1 MNHKED
7 IMRKDGREAKQLR
20 EIRVFP
26 DYIKNVPASALI
38 EQGDTRVVCTA
49 LYEDKVPFFLKNS
62 PKGWIRAEYSMLPG
76 STGNERVYRE
86 RLRVNNRHI
95 EIQRFISRAL
105 RTCFDL
111 KVIEGKTIS
120 IDTDVLEADG
130 STRCASLNGGMVALV
145 KMLKYMVYETIIPE
159 FPEIEW
165 IASVS
170 LGVKEKDILVD
181 LNYKEDS
188 SADAD
193 INIISSEKGNI
204 VEVQAFGEEKTI
216 PKEIFLEVIDLGIE
230 KNLEIIQQLKK
241 YI

>member
-1 MNHKED
+1 
-7 IMRKDGREAKQLR
+7 MRKDGREAKQLR

-76 STGNERVYRE
+76 STGNERIQRE

-95 EIQRFISRAL
+95 EIQRFIGRAL

-130 STRCASLNGGMVALV
+130 STRCASLNGGMVALA
-145 KMLKYMVYETIIPE
+145 KMLKYMVYETIIPD

-193 INIISSEKGNI
+193 INIISSEKGSI

>member
-1 MNHKED
+1 
-7 IMRKDGREAKQLR
+7 MRKDGRENNQLR
-20 EIRVFP
+20 EMRIFP

-49 LYEDKVPFFLKNS
+49 VYEGKVPFFLKNS

-76 STGNERVYRE
+76 STGNERVHRE

-95 EIQRFISRAL
+95 EIQRFVGRAL
-105 RTCFDL
+105 RTSFDL
-111 KVIEGKTIS
+111 KKIEGKTIS
-120 IDTDVLEADG
+120 IDTDVLQADG
-130 STRCASLNGGMVALV
+130 STRCASLNGGMVTLV
-145 KMLKYMVYETIIPE
+145 KTLKYLVYETIIPD

-165 IASVS
+165 IAGVS
-170 LGVKEKDILVD
+170 IGVKNKDILVD
-181 LNYKEDS
+181 LTYKEDS

-216 PKEIFLEVIDLGIE
+216 PKEIFLEVINLGVE
-230 KNLEIIQQLKK
+230 KNLEIIAQLKK
-241 YI
+241 HV